1 MKITPLEIRQKDF
14 IKTFRGYDKEEVDA
28 YLKSLSNAWERLLD
42 ELEEV
47 KKQNATTEAEVK
59 RLREVEDSLFKTLRT
74 AEETGTNLIE
84 QANRSA
90 NLQVRE
96 AQVQAEA
103 VLAEARSKAR
113 TMLEEADHQI
123 KSRLDD
129 LRKQVEFAR
138 KEYLTIDK
146 QREKMLEEMRSVAQD
161 FLNRVDKQVTL
172 GLDKDMEAHL
182 EAIKQQEARQAQQLE
197 LNLKPL
203 EVQVRKQP
211 TEESKEK
218 LEPKALEEQQRKA
231 VLMQPMPDVK
241 TEPKVEP
248 KPELKPE
255 EKPLKEAQ
263 SEGESFFDS
272 L

>member
-47 KKQNATTEAEVK
+47 KKQNIATEAEVK

-138 KEYLTIDK
+138 KEYLTLDK
-146 QREKMLEEMRSVAQD
+146 QREKMLEEMRTLAQD

-182 EAIKQQEARQAQQLE
+182 EAIKLQEARLAQQLE

-203 EVQVRKQP
+203 DVHIQKSQP
-211 TEESKEK
+211 VE
-218 LEPKALEEQQRKA
+218 EPKKKVEAPKEEKEIQQKNTTESHPVA
-231 VLMQPMPDVK
+231 IVKEPQP
-241 TEPKVEP
+241 EP
-248 KPELKPE
+248 KPEVKPT
-255 EKPLKEAQ
+255 KETDGA
-263 SEGESFFDS
+263 GESFFDN